1 MCDPNEVAEISS
13 TPGRSEALFVEQT
26 LASIQRW
33 MEYADQKLAGSGIR
47 CYVCP
52 GNDDMFE
59 IDSVICA
66 SRCVENAEGKVILL
80 DDQHEMVSTGWT
92 NPSPWN
98 TPREESEEA
107 LLQRL
112 ERIIGQVSDP
122 ANAIFNFHA
131 PPFGCGLDEAPELTR
146 DLRPAYAGRSLV
158 PVGSH
163 SVLKV
168 IEKYQP
174 LVGLF
179 GHIHEGKGTR
189 KLRRTL
195 MINPGSMYEQ
205 GILHGVVIELK
216 PGKIGNYY
224 LTTG

>member
-1 MCDPNEVAEISS
+1 
-13 TPGRSEALFVEQT
+13 
-26 LASIQRW
+26 
-33 MEYADQKLAGSGIR
+33 
-47 CYVCP
+47 
-52 GNDDMFE
+52 
-59 IDSVICA
+59 
-66 SRCVENAEGKVILL
+66 
-80 DDQHEMVSTGWT
+80 
-92 NPSPWN
+92 
-98 TPREESEEA
+98 
-107 LLQRL
+107 
-112 ERIIGQVSDP
+112 
-122 ANAIFNFHA
+122 
-131 PPFGCGLDEAPELTR
+131 LTR

-168 IEKYQP
+168 VEKYQP
-174 LVGLF
+174 LLGLF